1 MMIISSLSGALIRLN
16 HEYYVFLKW
25 SMHTQYSHIYK
36 QGLSVKQTLK
46 LTDIIAVGFMLFAF
60 FLGAGNIIFP
70 PLAGQLA
77 GENLIPAMF
86 GFLLTAVGLPLITIV
101 AIAVAGGTWD
111 HLTQDLPKKIAVIMA
126 ALIFIIIGPAFAAPR
141 TGLVAYEMAV
151 KPFFIE
157 ASQSHLTAFSVLFFI
172 VAMLF
177 SWFQGRLI
185 DLIGKVLTP
194 VLFIGLIVLALAV
207 FVDPQGEMISAQG
220 EYLTQPLTKGF
231 LEGYNTMDTFAS
243 LMFGMLM
250 VDALRGKGITERSAT
265 TKYLIFAGCIA
276 AAGLAFVYI
285 SLFYL
290 GATSATVAA
299 GADNGGL
306 VLSQYVQALFGP
318 YGQIVLSAIVLLA
331 CLTTA
336 IGLIS
341 ACSDFFSSK
350 TPLSYKQWVLINGAA
365 CALIANVGLA
375 QLIALSVPVLFALYP
390 VAIALVVLTFVR
402 NKLPNPRVAYRS
414 VLLVSLLF
422 ALVDAAKVAGFDV
435 SAFNFLPLVEY
446 GMGWVLPTLA
456 AIVGMFFIA
465 KPQADLVEE
474 TV

>member
-1 MMIISSLSGALIRLN
+1 
-16 HEYYVFLKW
+16 
-25 SMHTQYSHIYK
+25 
-36 QGLSVKQTLK
+36 
-46 LTDIIAVGFMLFAF
+46 MLFAF

-77 GENLIPAMF
+77 GENLMPAMF

-111 HLTQDLPKKIAVIMA
+111 HLTQDLPKKAAVVMA

-157 ASQSHLTAFSVLFFI
+157 ASQTNLTAFSVLFFV

-194 VLFIGLIVLALAV
+194 VLFLGLIVLALAV
-207 FVDPQGEMISAQG
+207 FIDPQGEMIGATG

-250 VDALRGKGITERSAT
+250 VDALRGKGITERAAT

-318 YGQIVLSAIVLLA
+318 YGQIVLSVIVLLA

-350 TPLSYKQWVLINGAA
+350 TSLSYKHWVLINGSV
-365 CALIANVGLA
+365 CALVANVGLA
-375 QLIALSVPVLFALYP
+375 QLISLSVPVLFALYP
-390 VAIALVVLTFVR
+390 VAIALVALTFVR
-402 NKLPNPRVAYRS
+402 SKLPNTRFAYRA

-422 ALVDAAKVAGFDV
+422 ALLDAAKVAGMDV
-435 SAFNFLPLVEY
+435 SAFNMLPLFEI

-456 AIVGMFFIA
+456 AIICMFFIS
-465 KPQADLVEE
+465 KPQNELLEE
-474 TV
+474 TA

>member
-1 MMIISSLSGALIRLN
+1 M
-16 HEYYVFLKW
+16 
-25 SMHTQYSHIYK
+25 
-36 QGLSVKQTLK
+36 
-46 LTDIIAVGFMLFAF
+46 
-60 FLGAGNIIFP
+60 
-70 PLAGQLA
+70 
-77 GENLIPAMF
+77 PAMF

-101 AIAVAGGTWD
+101 AIAVAGGSWD
-111 HLTQDLPKKIAVIMA
+111 HLTQDLPKKAAVLMA

-151 KPFFIE
+151 KPFFLD
-157 ASQSHLTAFSVLFFI
+157 ASQAHLTSFSILFFA
-172 VAMLF
+172 VAMIF
-177 SWFQGRLI
+177 AWFQGRLI

-194 VLFIGLIVLALAV
+194 VLFLGLIVLAIAV
-207 FVDPQGEMISAQG
+207 FVDPQGEMMGAHG

-250 VDALRGKGITERSAT
+250 VDALRSKGITERAAT
-265 TKYLIFAGCIA
+265 TKYLICAGCIA

-290 GATSATVAA
+290 GATSSTIAA
-299 GADNGGL
+299 GADNGGA

-318 YGQIVLSAIVLLA
+318 YGQVVLSIIVLLA

-350 TPLSYKQWVLINGAA
+350 TKLTYKQWVIINGAA
-365 CALIANVGLA
+365 CALIANVGLS
-375 QLIALSVPVLFALYP
+375 QLISLSVPVLFALYP
-390 VAIALVVLTFVR
+390 VAVALVALTFVR
-402 NKLPNPRVAYRS
+402 NKLPNPRVAYRA

-422 ALVDAAKVAGFDV
+422 ALIDAAKVAGLDV
-435 SAFNFLPLVEY
+435 SAFNMLPLFEV
-446 GMGWVLPTLA
+446 GMGWVLPTFA
-456 AIVGMFFIA
+456 AIVCMFFIA
-465 KPQADLVEE
+465 KSSQPELTEE
-474 TV
+474 AA